1 VDVCPLL
8 EADVYRS
15 GVLAGWSQ
23 DPVLSRYRRVDELID
38 DIRSLGTKSDAAVRA
53 LVGAAAADSRAVAT
67 LIVAL
72 LPLSLSRCARSRD
85 RVDELIGEMAIV
97 IADAAVSGLPPS
109 RRRLANV
116 LLDRAWAQVRLPAR
130 RVREP
135 VVADPV
141 EFGWRLVDPGPDPAD
156 VAVGR
161 VALEGLVR
169 SMVTAAPWQA
179 TTVRAWNTAVA
190 LAGREQRSYAERIR
204 MKYARKVLRR
214 AVPAELVA

>member
-15 GVLAGWSQ
+15 NVLARWSQ
-23 DPVLSRYRRVDELID
+23 DCVLSRYRRVDDLIGD
-38 DIRSLGTKSDAAVRA
+38 VRGLGSASDAAVRA
-53 LVGAAAADSRAVAT
+53 LVGAAAADNRAVAT

-72 LPLSLSRCARSRD
+72 LPLSLSRCAGLRD
-85 RVDELIGEMAIV
+85 RVDELIGELAIV
-97 IADAAVSGLPPS
+97 IADAAVSGFPPS
-109 RRRLANV
+109 HRRVANV
-116 LLDRAWAQVRLPAR
+116 VLDRAWAQVRLPAR

-135 VVADPV
+135 LVADPV
-141 EFGWRLVDPGPDPAD
+141 EFGWRLMDPGPDPAD

-161 VALEGLVR
+161 VAFEGLVR
-169 SMVTAAPWQA
+169 SMASAEAWQA

-190 LAGREQRSYAERIR
+190 LAGLEQRSYAQRIR

-214 AVPAELVA
+214 ALPAELVA

>member
-1 VDVCPLL
+1 
-8 EADVYRS
+8 
-15 GVLAGWSQ
+15 
-23 DPVLSRYRRVDELID
+23 
-38 DIRSLGTKSDAAVRA
+38 
-53 LVGAAAADSRAVAT
+53 
-67 LIVAL
+67 
-72 LPLSLSRCARSRD
+72 
-85 RVDELIGEMAIV
+85 MAIV

-169 SMVTAAPWQA
+169 SMATAAPWQA

-190 LAGREQRSYAERIR
+190 LAGLEQRSYAERNR

-214 AVPAELVA
+214 AFPAELVA

>member
-1 VDVCPLL
+1 MCLLL

-15 GVLAGWSQ
+15 DVLARWSQ
-23 DPVLSRYRRVDELID
+23 DPVLSHYRSVDELID
-38 DIRSLGTKSDAAVRA
+38 NIRSLGTASDVAIHALVDVAAV
-53 LVGAAAADSRAVAT
+53 DNRAVAA
-67 LIVAL
+67 LVVAL
-72 LPLSLSRCARSRD
+72 LPLALSRCAGSRD
-85 RVDELIGEMAIV
+85 RVDELIGELAIV

-141 EFGWRLVDPGPDPAD
+141 EFGWRLVAPGPDPAD

-169 SMVTAAPWQA
+169 SMARAEPWQA

-190 LAGREQRSYAERIR
+190 LAGLEQRSYAERTR

-214 AVPAELVA
+214 ALPAELVA